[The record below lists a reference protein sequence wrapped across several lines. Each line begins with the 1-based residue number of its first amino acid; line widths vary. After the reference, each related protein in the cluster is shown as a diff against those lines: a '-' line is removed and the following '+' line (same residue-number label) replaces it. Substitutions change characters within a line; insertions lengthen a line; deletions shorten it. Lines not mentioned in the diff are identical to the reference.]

1 MIVPCTQG
9 LGSLFYALV
18 IQRHAVIQNIFAACL
33 AVCAHVCTGFHIH
46 AQGAELAFSYQGGAC
61 EEVGPAELDAVEGDT
76 MPLEFPVISL
86 SEVCTMQIVEHEVE
100 QTIEANEA
108 IRRIEVILSAPDGTV
123 MGSGATEIGK

>member
-1 MIVPCTQG
+1 MSIR
-9 LGSLFYALV
+9 SLAF
-18 IQRHAVIQNIFAACL
+18 L
-33 AVCAHVCTGFHIH
+33 AVAATAIATPVLADGPPALENLHAYRADAEHVTV
-46 AQGAELAFSYQGGAC
+46 AFSYQGGAC
-61 EEVGPAELDAVEGDT
+61 EEVGPAEHDAVEGDT
-76 MPLEFPVISL
+76 IPLEFPVISL